1 MPPKKYPLTN
11 SKSGQARE
19 RKKAEQKQKLKDT
32 AAKVAS
38 TAKKALE
45 TVIIPGNDKEPTPPK
60 TTASQPKN
68 NTNNAT
74 IPTPQPTTT
83 ALNFDSFG
91 GLKLTTF
98 TPDSYLANNL
108 FENSSPLPETNQQDA
123 DKICESVEKKKQT
136 LRVVNAN
143 LELNSELLKIGA
155 KNEKMLQSGI
165 DYGTAK
171 INTEIKLTQFENA
184 KQQHQIALTK
194 LAQTNEKLEHEN
206 VTLEGLKQETD
217 QRRLFWQEKHAL
229 GESRIK
235 QVQLAKYQLDAKI
248 GAIDTESEV
257 VE

>member
-11 SKSGQARE
+11 SKSGLERE
-19 RKKAEQKQKLKDT
+19 RKKQESKQKLKDT

-38 TAKKALE
+38 TAKAAVDAVVDAV
-45 TVIIPGNDKEPTPPK
+45 TPQPDKP
-60 TTASQPKN
+60 
-68 NTNNAT
+68 NNAT

-98 TPDSYLANNL
+98 TPDSYLANDL
-108 FENSSPLPETNQQDA
+108 FTNSSPLPETSQQDA

-184 KQQHQIALTK
+184 KQQHQITLTK
-194 LAQTNEKLEHEN
+194 LAQTTEKLEHEN

-217 QRRLFWQEKHAL
+217 QRRRFWQEKHAL

>member
-11 SKSGQARE
+11 SKSGQERE
-19 RKKAEQKQKLKDT
+19 AKKQASRQKLKDT
-32 AAKVAS
+32 AATVAS
-38 TAKKALE
+38 TAKKAAKAALDAVVDA
-45 TVIIPGNDKEPTPPK
+45 TTPQPQSSPK
-60 TTASQPKN
+60 HT
-68 NTNNAT
+68 T

-98 TPDSYLANNL
+98 TPDSYLANDL
-108 FENSSPLPETNQQDA
+108 FSNSSPLPETNQQDA

-184 KQQHQIALTK
+184 KQQHQITLTK
-194 LAQTNEKLEHEN
+194 LAQTTEKLEHEN
-206 VTLEGLKQETD
+206 ITLEGLKQETD
-217 QRRLFWQEKHAL
+217 QRRRFWQEKLDL

>member
-1 MPPKKYPLTN
+1 MAAKKYPITN
-11 SKSGQARE
+11 SKSGLEREAKKQASR
-19 RKKAEQKQKLKDT
+19 QKLKDT
-32 AAKVAS
+32 ASKVAS
-38 TAKKALE
+38 TAKNAAKAAVDAVVDAV
-45 TVIIPGNDKEPTPPK
+45 TPQPDKPTDK
-60 TTASQPKN
+60 PKN
-68 NTNNAT
+68 TT
-74 IPTPQPTTT
+74 IPTPPPTTT
-83 ALNFDSFG
+83 VINFDSFG

-123 DKICESVEKKKQT
+123 DKICESVERKKQT

-143 LELNSELLKIGA
+143 LELNSELLKIGV

-184 KQQHQIALTK
+184 KQQHQITLTK
-194 LAQTNEKLEHEN
+194 LAQTKEKLEHEN
-206 VTLEGLKQETD
+206 VTLEGLKLETD
-217 QRRLFWQEKHAL
+217 QRRRFWQEKHAL